1 MDGAALI
8 IVISGGVFGAVARS
22 VPPGEQD
29 APTRTVRNA
38 PMRIEGRA
46 SARNEWEI
54 PAESQREPTRDR
66 RTIRPIVVCGLSCRG
81 GKASRWSA
89 GSTLFMRAT
98 RRLVA
103 PAAHDQQAA
112 AHSSWLH
119 QGIGNTVVAL
129 GRRCALAASSAF
141 AGSLNAFANC

>member
-81 GKASRWSA
+81 GESVPVVGRFDVVYARNTSA
-89 GSTLFMRAT
+89 GRA
-98 RRLVA
+98 
-103 PAAHDQQAA
+103 
-112 AHSSWLH
+112 
-119 QGIGNTVVAL
+119 G
-129 GRRCALAASSAF
+129 
-141 AGSLNAFANC
+141 GS